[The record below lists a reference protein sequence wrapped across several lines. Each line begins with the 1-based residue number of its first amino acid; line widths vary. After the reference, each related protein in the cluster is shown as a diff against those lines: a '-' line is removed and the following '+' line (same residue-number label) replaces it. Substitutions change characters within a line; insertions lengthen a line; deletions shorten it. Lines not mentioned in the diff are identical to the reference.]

1 MLTHLQI
8 SNLAIVSTMELDLVT
23 GLSALTGETGA
34 GKSILIDALGL
45 ALGDRADNNMIR
57 TGSERAEVTAEFDLS
72 TLPDALEWLKAND
85 LDEESTCILRRS
97 LNREGRSRCFI
108 NGRSVPLQQ
117 LQEIGSLLVEI
128 HGQHAHQSLLKTT
141 HQRRLLDAYGGH
153 VALSER
159 VAQQYKIYQQELKRL
174 QALTGAVEERAE
186 RLDLLRFQSQELQT
200 LGVSLEELENIDQ
213 GHRRLSHAA
222 RLREI
227 CSGIL
232 EQLDGDAQSLRS
244 QLSRSV
250 DKLAEIEGLDAD
262 LANPREMLDSTLI
275 TLDESLA
282 FLRGYLA
289 DVELDPGELQRL
301 EERLSSIHDMAR
313 KYRLT
318 PPQLPEKLDQ
328 IETEIHTLEQ
338 AGETLSDLANQVET
352 QRIEYRRLADELSA
366 LRQKAAQRLGKEIS
380 QAMQGLGMSGG
391 VFAVTLTAL
400 PEAQA
405 GPAGLEQVDF
415 LVSANPGM
423 PLQSLRQ
430 VASGGELSRISLAI
444 QVATIRYGRTP
455 TLVFDEVDVGIGGGV
470 AEIVGQMLRKLS
482 ADRQILCV
490 THLPQV
496 AAQANHH
503 YQVQKSTRKQSTRTE
518 IARLGDADRIQE
530 IARMLG
536 GVKITEQTLAH
547 AQEMISLASGA

>member
-1 MLTHLQI
+1 
-8 SNLAIVSTMELDLVT
+8 
-23 GLSALTGETGA
+23 
-34 GKSILIDALGL
+34 
-45 ALGDRADNNMIR
+45 
-57 TGSERAEVTAEFDLS
+57 
-72 TLPDALEWLKAND
+72 
-85 LDEESTCILRRS
+85 
-97 LNREGRSRCFI
+97 
-108 NGRSVPLQQ
+108 
-117 LQEIGSLLVEI
+117 
-128 HGQHAHQSLLKTT
+128 
-141 HQRRLLDAYGGH
+141 
-153 VALSER
+153 
-159 VAQQYKIYQQELKRL
+159 
-174 QALTGAVEERAE
+174 
-186 RLDLLRFQSQELQT
+186 
-200 LGVSLEELENIDQ
+200 
-213 GHRRLSHAA
+213 
-222 RLREI
+222 
-227 CSGIL
+227 
-232 EQLDGDAQSLRS
+232 
-244 QLSRSV
+244 
-250 DKLAEIEGLDAD
+250 
-262 LANPREMLDSTLI
+262 
-275 TLDESLA
+275 
-282 FLRGYLA
+282 
-289 DVELDPGELQRL
+289 
-301 EERLSSIHDMAR
+301 MAR

-352 QRIEYRRLADELSA
+352 RRIEYRRLADELSA
-366 LRQKAAQRLGKEIS
+366 LRKKAAQRLGKEIS

-400 PEAQA
+400 PETQA
-405 GPAGLEQVDF
+405 GPSGLEQVDF

-423 PLQSLRQ
+423 PLQALRQ